1 MVRSDSANDAR
12 SWWRLPL
19 GDALLA
25 SPRLQGCQEDVEAYV
40 GSLSEPTT
48 ALLCLQTETGDLHCQ
63 QTLYFS
69 PVLAALAVRYGAMPC
84 KVPSPESV
92 HILVGCRADFC

>member
-1 MVRSDSANDAR
+1 MVKSESANDAR

-25 SPRLQGCQEDVEAYV
+25 SPRLRGCQEDVEAYI
-40 GSLSEPTT
+40 GTLSDSSA
-48 ALLCLQTETGDLHCQ
+48 ALLCLQTVTGDLHCQ

-69 PVLAALAVRYGAMPC
+69 PALANLAVRYGAVPC
-84 KVPSPESV
+84 RAPSPESV
-92 HILVGCRADFC
+92 HILIGCRADFC